1 MTNRK
6 ICLHSRNSKFKYFG
20 WVVYI
25 DDILDIFEDTVSK
38 GAVVIHRDE
47 FGGDTRL
54 LVRESVKEIEDM
66 INQIYDE
73 EGNW

>member
-1 MTNRK
+1 MANRK

-25 DDILDIFEDTVSK
+25 DDILDIFEDIESK
-38 GAVVIHRDE
+38 GAVVIKRDE

-54 LVRESVKEIEDM
+54 LVRETVKEIEDM
-66 INQIYDE
+66 LDQIYDE
-73 EGNW
+73 EGIW